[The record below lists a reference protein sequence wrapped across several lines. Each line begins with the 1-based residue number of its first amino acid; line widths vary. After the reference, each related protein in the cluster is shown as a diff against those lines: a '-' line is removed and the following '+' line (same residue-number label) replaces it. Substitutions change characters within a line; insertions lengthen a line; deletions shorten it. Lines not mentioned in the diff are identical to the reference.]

1 MVEEYIL
8 KLGDEVKI
16 IQKDQ
21 WDGNID
27 SYTFRFIVI
36 GPGIYRNESINGDN
50 TKIEKEYPARI
61 GIIFQLKEK
70 DKGNLIALYEYEK
83 GKYSYKWI
91 RIIKEALKYE
101 VAFILKTKEI
111 FEAMIWAIMTE
122 DSDIEYK
129 ELSKIIKSIVLGKV
143 LYEELLDYNVRPLFD
158 VKQYYY
164 ILYKYILE
172 GNLNYKTYLEI
183 IDLKD
188 VLIELDADYIFDLKR
203 RYERI
208 YEKMRNNS

>member
-1 MVEEYIL
+1 MAEEYIL
-8 KLGDEVKI
+8 KLGDDVKI
-16 IQKDQ
+16 IQKEQ

-36 GPGIYRNESINGDN
+36 GPGIYRDVSINGDN
-50 TKIEKEYPARI
+50 EKIEKEYSAQI
-61 GIIFQLKEK
+61 GILFNLKEK
-70 DKGNLIALYEYEK
+70 DKGSLIALYEYEK

-91 RIIKEALKYE
+91 RIIKEALRYE
-101 VAFILKTKEI
+101 VTFILKSKEI
-111 FEAMIWAIMTE
+111 FEARIQAIMTE
-122 DSDIEYK
+122 DSDIDYT
-129 ELSKIIKSIVLGKV
+129 ELNKIIKSIALGKA

-158 VKQYYY
+158 VKHYYY
-164 ILYKYILE
+164 TLYKYVLE

-188 VLIELDADYIFDLKR
+188 VLVELDEDYIFDIKR

-208 YEKMRNNS
+208 YEKIRNKS